1 MAPEVGL
8 EPTTLRLTAEC
19 SAIELLRIAWRTQ
32 ATGRLLLNLYSKCA
46 RVGQSG
52 VILFINPRR
61 CHAAHQPSQSL
72 RDEPRAPRHL
82 RPPPEALS
90 HSSLKITEDILA
102 AQPNAGIIDIPSNP
116 SVDQTVD
123 ALTRILAAKGVALF
137 ALIDHSGEAQ

>member
-52 VILFINPRR
+52 VILIINCEQSPTPRIR
-61 CHAAHQPSQSL
+61 FADTCRSL
-72 RDEPRAPRHL
+72 PRSTISSVSFSSTIEGDHDKRPRPRHHHH
-82 RPPPEALS
+82 P
-90 HSSLKITEDILA
+90 
-102 AQPNAGIIDIPSNP
+102 
-116 SVDQTVD
+116 
-123 ALTRILAAKGVALF
+123 
-137 ALIDHSGEAQ
+137 